1 MPSPLDLKQEKKTW
15 KEEAISFF
23 RTLITILLI
32 AFGLRTCVIEPFK
45 IPSGSMKPTLQIGD
59 YIIVLKFWYGL
70 RLPFV
75 TDSVVEWNEPKHG
88 DVVVFTRPNDPRTPD
103 EDDSA
108 IHIIKRVVALPGNTV
123 EVTAGTSLGGGKGS
137 AGQLLINGQP
147 VAEPYARWV
156 EGGAPEGRFG
166 PKTVP
171 PGHVLLLGDN
181 RDQSKDSR
189 FWTDPF
195 LDMRRIKGKAVL
207 IFWSWDKLSR
217 IGTVIR

>member
-1 MPSPLDLKQEKKTW
+1 MPSPLDPKEEKKNW
-15 KEEAISFF
+15 KEEAVSFF

-32 AFGLRTCVIEPFK
+32 AFGLRTCIIEPFK

-59 YIIVLKFWYGL
+59 YILVLKFWYGL

-108 IHIIKRVVALPGNTV
+108 IHIIKRVVALPGDTV
-123 EVTAGTSLGGGKGS
+123 EVTSGTSFPASKGS

-147 VAEPYARWV
+147 VTEPYARWV

-207 IFWSWDKLSR
+207 IFWSWDRLSR